1 MDFADKI
8 TNGVSFAYKIFATG
22 TDKYCTLLSVLVTHQ
37 LSLLHNGE
45 RMINPKEEI
54 LRGQ

>member
-1 MDFADKI
+1 MEFADKI

-22 TDKYCTLLSVLVTHQ
+22 TDKYCTSLSVLVTHQ